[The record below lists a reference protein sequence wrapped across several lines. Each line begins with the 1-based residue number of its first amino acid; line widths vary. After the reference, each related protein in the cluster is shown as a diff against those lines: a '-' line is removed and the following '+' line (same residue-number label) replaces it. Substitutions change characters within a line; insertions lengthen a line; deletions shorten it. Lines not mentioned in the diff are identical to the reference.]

1 MHFRLTPNMT
11 APAPT
16 SAPSKTRIGGWL
28 LTVLFLVIA
37 AAIFYAIYLAFPG
50 PSGTHYDALL
60 IIGVLAVILAL
71 VSYLAESFSRDPTA
85 QRSLAW
91 AFFGMGFATLFLA
104 VGLGPS
110 YGITTMLQG
119 IEGVIVVAVFFAIA
133 VALIVWRARSLRA
146 TEGELKAR
154 DAWKKEP
161 TPSAFSYATAN
172 SPSVPTTS
180 PPVPPAGSPPAPP
193 RSP

>member
-1 MHFRLTPNMT
+1 MSAAV
-11 APAPT
+11 APPPT
-16 SAPSKTRIGGWL
+16 SRARVGGWL
-28 LTVLFLVIA
+28 LTGLFLVIA
-37 AAIFYAIYLAFPG
+37 VVVFFAVYLAFPG

-60 IIGVLAVILAL
+60 IIGILAVVLAV

-110 YGITTMLQG
+110 YGITTFLQAV
-119 IEGVIVVAVFFAIA
+119 EGLIVVAVFFAIA
-133 VALIVWRARSLRA
+133 VALIVWRIRSVQA
-146 TEGELKAR
+146 TQTEMRSR
-154 DAWKKEP
+154 DAWKHEP
-161 TPSAFSYATAN
+161 TPSAFSYAAAN
-172 SPSVPTTS
+172 SPSVPATS
-180 PPVPPAGSPPAPP
+180 PPVPPAGANPPPP